1 MKITKRVLKQLIREE
16 LRLVYEAS
24 PVSRPPAEFDT
35 NQGGVQMG
43 VVPGPSRQYL
53 HEHEH
58 PEWVPGEASTSH
70 GAATA
75 SILDALDYL
84 EDGNVKEALWELENA
99 VESLRGWVR
108 SPGAGAQGGS
118 LPTPTKRQLT
128 EPMTDL

>member
-1 MKITKRVLKQLIREE
+1 MLKQLIREE
-16 LRLVYEAS
+16 LRLVYEVS
-24 PVSRPPAEFDT
+24 PASRPPAEFDT

-43 VVPGPSRQYL
+43 IVPGPSRQYP

-58 PEWVPGEASTSH
+58 PEWVPGEASTSQ
-70 GAATA
+70 GAASA

-99 VESLRGWVR
+99 VETLRGWNVSDQHPALQQVGDLP
-108 SPGAGAQGGS
+108 SPAR
-118 LPTPTKRQLT
+118 RQLK